1 MSLLRRLYAGWLVIA
16 GRFGSIQTLVLLGLF
31 YATLIGPAWLGV
43 SVARRDLLDKRR
55 HPAGDTA
62 WKAADSTLPD
72 LERAK
77 LTS

>member
-1 MSLLRRLYAGWLVIA
+1 MSMLRRLYAGWLVVA

-31 YATLIGPAWLGV
+31 YATLIGPAWLGA
-43 SVARRDLLDKRR
+43 SIARRDLLDKRR
-55 HPAGDTA
+55 QPGDDSA
-62 WKAADSTLPD
+62 WKVADSHLPD